1 MDKVKVLARCRKKYG
16 HGIEDIFIDINRIPK
31 DKQQYW
37 MFVSEFKTYLPEL
50 EKRYS
55 MIGGVQ

>member
-1 MDKVKVLARCRKKYG
+1 MRKIKVMARCRKKYG
-16 HGIEDIFIDINRIPK
+16 HGLEDIIIDISTIPK
-31 DKQQYW
+31 EKRQYW

-55 MIGGVQ
+55 MIGGVR